1 MKKIKSLIIAI
12 MFLVSLVAV
21 INPVSAADWH
31 VYPGDSIQTA
41 ITNASGDD
49 TIYVH
54 AGTYSEWNI
63 DIGKDLT
70 IIGAGSRLTIIDG
83 TNHDT
88 VITVQTG
95 VTVSIS
101 GMTITNGNSDGIR
114 GGGIYNDGTLTLT
127 DCTMSNNTA
136 IIFGGGIYNHGSG
149 ALNIYSS
156 TISGNTTTN
165 AGSAGG
171 GIYNNGTVSMWNST
185 VSGNTSDYGGGIYN
199 NTSITLSQC
208 TVSSNTATYDGGGI
222 WNGSTNS
229 DLKSTIVADNTAP
242 NGPDFDNALNSYGY
256 NLIEDTTDCTIIE
269 VANPGTNITGVDPT
283 LGPLAN
289 NGGPTQTHALLSG
302 GPAIDTGDC
311 TDINGNPVTTDQ
323 RGVSR
328 PQGPGC
334 DIGAYEVPQVTL
346 TINPIA
352 AFLPVKNYHLR
363 QVNAYLECITEN
375 LPEDVP
381 EDVQVLLDEMQ
392 EHINN
397 ANTTGNSIYANNE
410 LLKALKCA
418 EDIQEKLGI
427 TCPL

>member
-1 MKKIKSLIIAI
+1 MKKIKSLIITA
-12 MFLVSLVAV
+12 MFLISLLIV
-21 INPVSAADWH
+21 INPVSAANWH

-54 AGTYSEWNI
+54 AGTYSEWDI

-70 IIGAGSRLTIIDG
+70 IIGAGSGLTIIDG

-101 GMTITNGNSDGIR
+101 GISIINGSSDSNS

-127 DCTMSNNTA
+127 DCTVSSNTA
-136 IIFGGGIYNHGSG
+136 PIYGGGIYNHGSG

-165 AGSAGG
+165 SGSAGG
-171 GIYNNGTVSMWNST
+171 GIYNSGTVSMWNST

-208 TVSSNTATYDGGGI
+208 TVSSNTATYYGGGI
-222 WNGSTNS
+222 WNGANS

-242 NGPDFDNALNSYGY
+242 IGPDFDNALDSYGY
-256 NLIEDTTDCTIIE
+256 NLIEDVKDCTITEI
-269 VANPGTNITGVDPT
+269 VNSGTDLTGVTPN
-283 LGPLAN
+283 LGPLRN
-289 NGGPTQTHALLSG
+289 NGGSTQTHALLSG
-302 GPAIDTGDC
+302 SPTIDAGDC
-311 TDINGNPVTTDQ
+311 TDKDGNPVTTDQ
-323 RGVSR
+323 RGVKR
-328 PQGPGC
+328 PQGSQC
-334 DIGAYEVPQVTL
+334 DIGAYEVEVPQVFA
-346 TINPIA
+346 NPIA
-352 AFLPVKNYHLR
+352 AFMPVKNYHLR

-381 EDVQVLLDEMQ
+381 EDVQALLDEMQ

-427 TCPL
+427 TCL